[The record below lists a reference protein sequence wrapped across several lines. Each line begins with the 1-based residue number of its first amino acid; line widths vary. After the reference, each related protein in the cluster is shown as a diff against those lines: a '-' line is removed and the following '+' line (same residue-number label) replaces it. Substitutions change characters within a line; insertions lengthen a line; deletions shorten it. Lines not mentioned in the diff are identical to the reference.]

1 MSEEFNEKQPEQH
14 DEENTPSHSEGSP
27 GSFVENQPPEPPAG
41 YVNNASRPASAQ
53 QPNQNQG
60 QIPNVKVGNKLFVVD
75 GFDVVGFEA
84 ARKMNV
90 AAQIVA
96 IVSLFFGGVIASS
109 VAVGL
114 AIASYFK
121 FRAVAE
127 TVSQEDLKVA
137 LRRSGIVAIVMS
149 SLALLL
155 NIVSLVVFMPMLM
168 QVLQTGD
175 YSALFGSTGAGSGTG
190 STNST
195 WG

>member
-1 MSEEFNEKQPEQH
+1 M
-14 DEENTPSHSEGSP
+14 
-27 GSFVENQPPEPPAG
+27 
-41 YVNNASRPASAQ
+41 
-53 QPNQNQG
+53 
-60 QIPNVKVGNKLFVVD
+60 KVGNKLFVVD

-155 NIVSLVVFMPMLM
+155 NIVSLVAFMPMLM
-168 QVLQTGD
+168 QVM
-175 YSALFGSTGAGSGTG
+175 
-190 STNST
+190 
-195 WG
+195 